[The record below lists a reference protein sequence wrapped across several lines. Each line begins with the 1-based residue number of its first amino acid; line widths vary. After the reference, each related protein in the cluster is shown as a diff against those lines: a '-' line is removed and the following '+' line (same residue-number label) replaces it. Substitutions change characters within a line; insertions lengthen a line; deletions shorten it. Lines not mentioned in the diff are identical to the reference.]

1 MSKRRLR
8 RPSVTSTARV
18 RTNSPVLGLA
28 EVQRGLLSA
37 GIPPRIVDEV
47 LESFAEGKR
56 RFHLGD
62 HRPQEVEGGR
72 FSEAVFR
79 LLQHLCGL
87 PVTPLGSQL
96 PSVDTLLHQI
106 ENVTAQPDSVRIHIP
121 RTLRLIYDI
130 RNKRDAAH
138 LGDGIDPNR
147 QDATLVIGNMDWVMA
162 ELVRLHHN
170 VSADDAQ
177 HVIEDLVT
185 KEVPAVQEIDGQP
198 VILTKL
204 APRDQ
209 AMLILYRAGAGGL
222 SLDELVQQLRA
233 ARKDH
238 LKSRLVHLDGSQL
251 ILLHPKTGRFHITNR
266 GVRYVEENRLAAPV

>member
-1 MSKRRLR
+1 MNAR
-8 RPSVTSTARV
+8 RPGRRSAQTTSQVRRQSVSVDLTQV
-18 RTNSPVLGLA
+18 R
-28 EVQRGLLSA
+28 QGLLAA
-37 GIPPRIVDEV
+37 GIPPELVDELLASFV
-47 LESFAEGKR
+47 ESKR

-79 LLQHLCGL
+79 ILQHSCGFA
-87 PVTPLGSQL
+87 VTPLGKPL
-96 PSVDTLLHQI
+96 PSVDALLPKF
-106 ENVTAQPDSVRIHIP
+106 ENATKQPDSLRMHIP

-162 ELVRLHHN
+162 ELVRLHHK

-177 HVIEDLVT
+177 HVIEDLIN

-209 AMLILYRAGAGGL
+209 AMLMLYRAGAKGIP
-222 SLDELVQQLRA
+222 LDDLAQQLRA
-233 ARKDH
+233 TRKDN
-238 LKSRLVHLDGSQL
+238 LKSRLLKLDEEQL
-251 ILLHPKTGRFHITNR
+251 ALHHPNTGWFHITDK
-266 GVRYVEENRLAAPV
+266 GVRYVENNRLAAPL